1 MNLDLPQADRWT
13 EIVKDYKHLGPAIV
27 KYLADAIP
35 KWAFPIIEAIARDV
49 RPYFHD
55 YGEEMLGVAKAY
67 DLDVGIIVAVNL
79 VYQLES
85 IGINCSNWN
94 NTGPTT
100 KDDPGCVDTDPSQ
113 KWCYCRDPKLKK
125 FINPDTGILPPP
137 KYQFIPGSAEEAA
150 GVSGMCTS
158 VVAKTPASKNGNSS
172 SGGGSIMHG
181 RNLDWNIPA
190 TLREMIIDIDF
201 QRNNKTI
208 FTGTGMAGFVGV
220 FNGMVSGEKGW
231 SVSLDARGKGGKLLP
246 NLIQALLHKSMTP
259 CQHIRKVLETGT
271 DYHGAV
277 SADTGLGAADMIDEA
292 YFIVAGASGS
302 DGGVMTRDRNDVKD
316 FWGLNASDPDGWFR
330 LQTNYDHWNP
340 VPKAD
345 DRRTPGV
352 AHMKAMGES
361 GVDEKALLA
370 IMEMYPTFNFHTDY
384 TAIMDP
390 ATGLY
395 DSGVWL

>member
-1 MNLDLPQADRWT
+1 
-13 EIVKDYKHLGPAIV
+13 
-27 KYLADAIP
+27 
-35 KWAFPIIEAIARDV
+35 
-49 RPYFHD
+49 
-55 YGEEMLGVAKAY
+55 
-67 DLDVGIIVAVNL
+67 
-79 VYQLES
+79 
-85 IGINCSNWN
+85 
-94 NTGPTT
+94 
-100 KDDPGCVDTDPSQ
+100 
-113 KWCYCRDPKLKK
+113 
-125 FINPDTGILPPP
+125 
-137 KYQFIPGSAEEAA
+137 
-150 GVSGMCTS
+150 
-158 VVAKTPASKNGNSS
+158 
-172 SGGGSIMHG
+172 
-181 RNLDWNIPA
+181 
-190 TLREMIIDIDF
+190 MIIDIDF